1 MAILPHSVRVDSLD
15 AISRLSFGKL
25 GMAPRDR
32 HPVLSL
38 QQSLYHSQIGGCKGQ
53 HKDAPSM
60 AEQWLRCATWIL
72 FFGSFGIFDLP
83 RVEWAI
89 LEHLGNLRD

>member
-1 MAILPHSVRVDSLD
+1 MAILPLPVRVESLD
-15 AISRLSFGKL
+15 AISKLSFVKL

-32 HPVLSL
+32 HPVLSH
-38 QQSLYHSQIGGCKGQ
+38 QQSRYHSPKGGCKGL

-60 AEQWLRCATWIL
+60 AEQWLRCATWIP
-72 FFGSFGIFDLP
+72 FFGSFGIFDFP
-83 RVEWAI
+83 RVKWAV